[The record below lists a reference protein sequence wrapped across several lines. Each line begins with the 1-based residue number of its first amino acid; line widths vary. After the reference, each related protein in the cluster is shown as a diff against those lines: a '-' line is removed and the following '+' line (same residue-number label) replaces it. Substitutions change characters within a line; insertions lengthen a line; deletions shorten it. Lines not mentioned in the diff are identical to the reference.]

1 MRKLNEYVIVI
12 LSLVVIL
19 IIMSISLLRETNFFT
34 FFKPSDWLNVIA
46 NIFITIFTVGVTI
59 YIFETGDKR
68 ERLKNEQENKP
79 ILILGVSSYKEID
92 ISNVV
97 DLEDSEVPLNK
108 LKNDSNVEIPLIN
121 GGRTPVFN
129 INYFFEI
136 ENMEEIKSYYKN
148 TSLENITPKLTFND
162 KKMHGG
168 EEIEQIIYSYENG
181 NTSYK
186 KRFKVAR
193 FLREIPAIMSGKESP
208 INLPTYFIVLLY
220 DYFIN
225 PFNNEMPEPICKV
238 FVRYDDFNMER
249 HDEEYLIS
257 LARYSTNKNL
267 LNYTL
272 IGSKLNG

>member
-12 LSLVVIL
+12 LFL
-19 IIMSISLLRETNFFT
+19 IIMFFILANNILQDTNFYSYFE
-34 FFKPSDWLNVIA
+34 PSDWLNVIA
-46 NIFITIFTVGVTI
+46 TILTLGVTI
-59 YIFETGDKR
+59 FIFELGDKR
-68 ERLKNEQENKP
+68 AKKIIEQENKP

-121 GGRTPVFN
+121 GGRTPIFN
-129 INYFFEI
+129 INYSFEI
-136 ENMEEIKSYYKN
+136 ENIEEIKSYYKN
-148 TSLENITPKLTFND
+148 TSFENIIPKLTFND
-162 KKMHGG
+162 KKMHG
-168 EEIEQIIYSYENG
+168 EEIEQIIYYYENG

-186 KRFKVAR
+186 KRFKIAR